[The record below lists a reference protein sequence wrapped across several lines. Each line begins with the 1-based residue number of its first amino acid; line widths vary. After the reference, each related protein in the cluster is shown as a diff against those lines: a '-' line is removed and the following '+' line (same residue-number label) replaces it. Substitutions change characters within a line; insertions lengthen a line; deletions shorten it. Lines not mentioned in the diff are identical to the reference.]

1 MKFDFGK
8 DVLVLPGTVLS
19 LCNTADGVQLRTLLW
34 LASDLS
40 LSQKPRQLA
49 MLSGC
54 SEEKASSAIEFWR
67 ACGVLTGDEAADA
80 IPVMAEPQ
88 PAPKKE
94 KRTLLRRA
102 DTLPNY
108 TTTELAELIEHRQ
121 GLREMVDEAQQI
133 LGKIF
138 NPSEVNILVA
148 MVDYLALEEDCILL
162 LLAHCK
168 RIGKNNLRAIEKYA
182 YTLVDAG
189 ITDATSLEER
199 IVQIEL
205 FYSFEGEV
213 RALFG
218 MKSRA
223 LSTKEKRMMQAWCD
237 YGYGIEIV
245 RRAYDITINATNE
258 PSVAYANAII
268 ERWHAEGLKTVEEV
282 DALLSREAE
291 QKGEGTKLGN
301 SFDTD
306 DFFEAALQRSFDN
319 NGAQ

>member
-19 LCNTADGVQLRTLLW
+19 LCNTADSVQLRTLLW

-49 MLSGC
+49 KLSDC
-54 SEEKASSAIEFWR
+54 SEEEASAAIGFWR
-67 ACGVLTGDEAADA
+67 ARGVLTDDEADA

-138 NPSEVNILVA
+138 NPSEVNILVG

-268 ERWHAEGLKTVEEV
+268 ERWHTEGIKTVEEV

-306 DFFEAALQRSFDN
+306 DFFEAALQRSFE